1 MDTTVTNYLY
11 LRFYRGPQYASS
23 ETMDISDIHLEKA
36 LSEYNSTVNLLEADG
51 TSSELVEAYVNRGC
65 VLYMMGYL
73 TSAMEDLS
81 SASNM
86 IEEIESAGGEIDAG
100 TYVKAHAT
108 MGAILFEQHSEIS
121 EEYSYAI
128 SRLPKLKSDS
138 KHFDKAGIIRMCIE
152 SSENLLDSEYPEDSE
167 QFITKGLAILE
178 RSSDKWSGNRKMELY
193 TLLGECY
200 MLEGELRKAMEQ
212 YSEAVTIG
220 TDLVDNH
227 EIESMEELVVPI
239 IARSQCES
247 DLGLDDMY
255 LSDLE
260 LGISL
265 LEEMAK
271 ANKLEDPEVLVHMH
285 QDAAAA
291 LMNKGRVKEAEK
303 HLMQAVSMG
312 VQGAKD
318 YLMNQTNAQF

>member
-1 MDTTVTNYLY
+1 VDTTVTNYLY

-152 SSENLLDSEYPEDSE
+152 SAENLLDREYPEDSE

>member
-1 MDTTVTNYLY
+1 
-11 LRFYRGPQYASS
+11 
-23 ETMDISDIHLEKA
+23 MDISDIHLEKA
-36 LSEYNSTVNLLEADG
+36 LSEYNSTVNLLEAEG
-51 TSSELVEAYVNRGC
+51 TSAELVEAYVNRGC
-65 VLYMMGYL
+65 ILYMMGYF

-86 IEEIESAGGEIDAG
+86 IEEIESEGGEIDAG

-121 EEYSYAI
+121 EEYGYAI
-128 SRLPKLKSDS
+128 SRLPRLKNDS

-152 SSENLLDSEYPEDSE
+152 SAENLLDSEYPEDAT
-167 QFITKGLAILE
+167 QFIAKGLDILE
-178 RSSDKWSGNRKMELY
+178 RSTDKWSGNRKMELY
-193 TLLGECY
+193 TLMGECY
-200 MLEGELRKAMEQ
+200 MLEGELRSAMEQ

-220 TDLVDNH
+220 TMLVDNH

-255 LSDLE
+255 LADLE
-260 LGISL
+260 LAIGL

-291 LMNKGRVKEAEK
+291 LMNKGKVKEAEK

-318 YLMNQTNAQF
+318 YLINQTNAQF